1 MSTAILMLARAGMI
15 ASNRERAMKRARVSG
30 IVTCLAVLGRSTAA
44 VDETTGQR
52 LRQAIEARREHYAE
66 VARQV
71 WGFAELGYL
80 ETKSSALLQSE
91 LKAAGFQVTSG
102 VAGIPTAF
110 VASWGSGRPIVAFIG
125 EYDALPG
132 LSQDAVAERR
142 PLIAGGPGHGCGH
155 HLLGTASAAA
165 AIAVRDWL
173 AAERRPGTVRYYGT
187 PAEEGGSGKVYMV
200 RAGLFRDVD
209 SAIAWHPGDRNEV
222 KAGTTLANI
231 GAKFRFRGQA
241 AHASAS
247 PHEGRSAL
255 DGVEAM
261 NDMVNLLREHVPA
274 DVRLHYVITRGGEAP
289 NVVPDF
295 AEVYYMARHADIRVL
310 DGVWERVLKA
320 AEGAALGTGTRV
332 EHEVIS
338 AVFNMLPNE
347 PLARLALAN
356 LERVGGVRYS
366 AEEQAFAE
374 RLHGTLSGAAPPLG
388 AQERVLPM
396 QTASGTASTDL
407 GDVSW
412 NVPTVELEAATWVP
426 GTPAHSWQAVACGGT
441 GIGSKG
447 MLVAAKAMALTA
459 ADLFTDPAQVEAARA
474 DFERRRAGVTYRPR
488 IGDREPALD
497 YRK

>member
-1 MSTAILMLARAGMI
+1 MNRTVSGTRVCLLACLALLTPSRGGPDEAAAQRIARAI
-15 ASNRERAMKRARVSG
+15 DARG
-30 IVTCLAVLGRSTAA
+30 
-44 VDETTGQR
+44 
-52 LRQAIEARREHYAE
+52 EHYAD
-66 VARQV
+66 VARRI
-71 WGFAELGYL
+71 WGFAELGYR
-80 ETKSSALLQSE
+80 EAKSSALLQSE
-91 LKAAGFQVTSG
+91 LKAAGFEVTSG

-110 VASWGSGRPIVAFIG
+110 VASWGSGHPVVALIG
-125 EYDALPG
+125 EFDALPG
-132 LSQDAVAERR
+132 LSQDAVPERKPLAE
-142 PLIAGGPGHGCGH
+142 GGPGHGCGH

-165 AIAVRDWL
+165 AIATREWL

-187 PAEEGGSGKVYMV
+187 PAEEGGSGKVYML

-209 SAIAWHPGDRNEV
+209 AAVAWHPSDRNQV
-222 KAGTTLANI
+222 NAGTTLANI
-231 GAKFRFRGQA
+231 GAKFRFRGVA

-261 NDMVNLLREHVPA
+261 DHLVNMLREHVPA
-274 DVRLHYVITRGGEAP
+274 DTRLHYVITRGGEAP
-289 NVVPDF
+289 NIVPDF

-356 LERVGGVRYS
+356 LQRVGGVRYS
-366 AEEQAFAE
+366 PEEQAFAQ
-374 RLHGTLSGAAPPLG
+374 RLRGTLAAAAPAG
-388 AQERVLPM
+388 EQEQVLPLR
-396 QTASGTASTDL
+396 TAAGTASTDL

-412 NVPTVELEAATWVP
+412 SVPTVELEAATWVP

-447 MLVAAKAMALTA
+447 MMVAAKAMALTA
-459 ADLFTDPAQVEAARA
+459 ADLFTGPGHLAAARA
-474 DFERRRAGVTYRPR
+474 DFDRRRAGVTYRPR
-488 IGDREPALD
+488 LGDREPALD
-497 YRK
+497 YRQ

>member
-1 MSTAILMLARAGMI
+1 MTR
-15 ASNRERAMKRARVSG
+15 RVSG
-30 IVTCLAVLGRSTAA
+30 TLVCLALLAPSRGGPDEATA
-44 VDETTGQR
+44 QR
-52 LRQAIEARREHYAE
+52 IARAIDARGGHYAGVARRI
-66 VARQV
+66 
-71 WGFAELGYL
+71 WGFAELGYQ
-80 ETKSSALLQSE
+80 EAKSSALLQSE
-91 LKAAGFQVTSG
+91 LTAAGFEVTSG

-110 VASWGSGRPIVAFIG
+110 VASWGSGPPVVAFIG
-125 EYDALPG
+125 EFDALPG
-132 LSQDAVAERR
+132 LSQDAVPERKPLAE
-142 PLIAGGPGHGCGH
+142 GGPGHGCGH

-165 AIAVRDWL
+165 AIATREWL
-173 AAERRPGTVRYYGT
+173 AAERKPGTVRYYGT
-187 PAEEGGSGKVYMV
+187 PAEEGGSGKVYML

-209 SAIAWHPGDRNEV
+209 AAVAWHPSDRNEV
-222 KAGTTLANI
+222 NAGTTLANI

-261 NDMVNLLREHVPA
+261 DNMVNMLREHVPA
-274 DVRLHYVITRGGEAP
+274 DTRLHYVITRGGEAP
-289 NVVPDF
+289 NIVPDF

-347 PLARLALAN
+347 PLALLALAN
-356 LERVGGVRYS
+356 LKRIGGVRYS
-366 AEEQAFAE
+366 PEEEAFAK
-374 RLHGTLSGAAPPLG
+374 RLRGTLAAAGPAG
-388 AQERVLPM
+388 DQEQVLPLR
-396 QTASGTASTDL
+396 TAAGTASTDL

-412 NVPTVELEAATWVP
+412 SVPTVVLEAATWVP

-441 GIGSKG
+441 GIGAKG
-447 MLVAAKAMALTA
+447 MIVAAKAMALTA
-459 ADLFTDPAQVEAARA
+459 ADLFSEPGHLEAARA
-474 DFERRRAGVTYRPR
+474 DFDRRRAGVTYRPR
-488 IGDREPALD
+488 LGDREPALD

>member
-1 MSTAILMLARAGMI
+1 MNRTVSGTVVGLVLLAPSRGGPDEATAQRIARAI
-15 ASNRERAMKRARVSG
+15 DARGEHHADV
-30 IVTCLAVLGRSTAA
+30 
-44 VDETTGQR
+44 
-52 LRQAIEARREHYAE
+52 ARRI
-66 VARQV
+66 
-71 WGFAELGYL
+71 WGFAELGYQ
-80 ETKSSALLQSE
+80 EAKSSALLQSE
-91 LKAAGFQVTSG
+91 LKAAGFEVTSG

-110 VASWGSGRPIVAFIG
+110 VASWGSGPPVVAFIG
-125 EYDALPG
+125 EFDALPG
-132 LSQDAVAERR
+132 LSQDAVPERQPLAE
-142 PLIAGGPGHGCGH
+142 GGPGHGCGH

-165 AIAVRDWL
+165 AIATREWL
-173 AAERRPGTVRYYGT
+173 AAGRKPGTVRYYGT
-187 PAEEGGSGKVYMV
+187 PAEEGGSGKVYML

-209 SAIAWHPGDRNEV
+209 AAIAWHPSDRNEV
-222 KAGTTLANI
+222 NAGTTLANI

-261 NDMVNLLREHVPA
+261 DNMVNMLREHVPA
-274 DVRLHYVITRGGEAP
+274 DTRLHYVITRGGEAP
-289 NVVPDF
+289 NIVPDF

-347 PLARLALAN
+347 PLAHLALAN
-356 LERVGGVRYS
+356 LKRVGGVRYS
-366 AEEQAFAE
+366 PEEQAFAE
-374 RLHGTLSGAAPPLG
+374 RLRGTLAAAGPAG
-388 AQERVLPM
+388 AQEQVLPLE
-396 QTASGTASTDL
+396 TAAGTASTDL

-412 NVPTVELEAATWVP
+412 SVPTVELEAATWVP

-447 MLVAAKAMALTA
+447 MIVAAKAMALTA
-459 ADLFTDPAQVEAARA
+459 ADLFTEPGHLAAARA
-474 DFERRRAGVTYRPR
+474 DFDRRRAGVTYRPR
-488 IGDREPALD
+488 LGDREPALD

>member
-1 MSTAILMLARAGMI
+1 MNRTVSGTLVCLALLAPSRGGPDEATARRIARAI
-15 ASNRERAMKRARVSG
+15 DARGGHYAGV
-30 IVTCLAVLGRSTAA
+30 
-44 VDETTGQR
+44 
-52 LRQAIEARREHYAE
+52 ARRI
-66 VARQV
+66 
-71 WGFAELGYL
+71 WGFAELGYQ
-80 ETKSSALLQSE
+80 EAKSSALLQSE
-91 LKAAGFQVTSG
+91 LTAAGFEVTSG

-110 VASWGSGRPIVAFIG
+110 VASWGSGPPVVAFIG
-125 EYDALPG
+125 EFDALPG
-132 LSQDAVAERR
+132 LSQDAVPERKPLAE
-142 PLIAGGPGHGCGH
+142 GGPGHGCGH

-165 AIAVRDWL
+165 AIATREWL
-173 AAERRPGTVRYYGT
+173 AAERKPGTVRYYGT
-187 PAEEGGSGKVYMV
+187 PAEEGGSGKVYML

-209 SAIAWHPGDRNEV
+209 AAVAWHPSDRNEV
-222 KAGTTLANI
+222 NAGTTLANI

-261 NDMVNLLREHVPA
+261 DNMVNMLREHVPA
-274 DVRLHYVITRGGEAP
+274 DTRLHYVITRGGEAP
-289 NVVPDF
+289 NIVPDF

-347 PLARLALAN
+347 PLALLALAN
-356 LERVGGVRYS
+356 LKRIGGVRYS
-366 AEEQAFAE
+366 PEEEAFAE
-374 RLHGTLSGAAPPLG
+374 RLRGTLAAAGPAG
-388 AQERVLPM
+388 DQEQVLPLR
-396 QTASGTASTDL
+396 TAAGTASTDL

-412 NVPTVELEAATWVP
+412 SVPTVVLEAATWVP

-441 GIGSKG
+441 GIGAKG
-447 MLVAAKAMALTA
+447 MIVAAKAMALTA
-459 ADLFTDPAQVEAARA
+459 ADLFSEPGHLEAARA
-474 DFERRRAGVTYRPR
+474 DFDRRRAGVTYRPR
-488 IGDREPALD
+488 LGDREPALD

>member
-1 MSTAILMLARAGMI
+1 MTR
-15 ASNRERAMKRARVSG
+15 RVSG
-30 IVTCLAVLGRSTAA
+30 TLVCLALLAPSRGGPDEATA
-44 VDETTGQR
+44 QR
-52 LRQAIEARREHYAE
+52 IARAIDARGGHYAGVARRI
-66 VARQV
+66 
-71 WGFAELGYL
+71 WGFAELGYQ
-80 ETKSSALLQSE
+80 EAKSSALLQSE
-91 LKAAGFQVTSG
+91 LTAAGFEVTSG

-110 VASWGSGRPIVAFIG
+110 VASWGSGPPVVAFIG
-125 EYDALPG
+125 EFDALPG
-132 LSQDAVAERR
+132 LSQDAVPERKPLAE
-142 PLIAGGPGHGCGH
+142 GGPGHGCGH

-165 AIAVRDWL
+165 AIATREWL
-173 AAERRPGTVRYYGT
+173 AAERKPGTVRYYGT
-187 PAEEGGSGKVYMV
+187 PAEEGGSGKVYML

-209 SAIAWHPGDRNEV
+209 AAVAWHPSDRNEV
-222 KAGTTLANI
+222 NAGTTLANI

-261 NDMVNLLREHVPA
+261 DNMVNMLREHVPA
-274 DVRLHYVITRGGEAP
+274 DTRLHYVITRGGEAP
-289 NVVPDF
+289 NIVPDF

-347 PLARLALAN
+347 PLALLALAN
-356 LERVGGVRYS
+356 LKRIGGVRYS
-366 AEEQAFAE
+366 PEEEAFAE
-374 RLHGTLSGAAPPLG
+374 RLRGTLAAAGPAG
-388 AQERVLPM
+388 DQEQVLPLR
-396 QTASGTASTDL
+396 TAAGTASTDL

-412 NVPTVELEAATWVP
+412 SVPTVELEAATWVP

-441 GIGSKG
+441 GIGAKG
-447 MLVAAKAMALTA
+447 MIVAAKAMALTA
-459 ADLFTDPAQVEAARA
+459 ADLFSEPGHLEAARA
-474 DFERRRAGVTYRPR
+474 DFDRRRAGVTYRPR
-488 IGDREPALD
+488 LGDREPALD

>member
-1 MSTAILMLARAGMI
+1 MNRTVSGTLVCLALLAPSRGGPDEATARRIARAI
-15 ASNRERAMKRARVSG
+15 DARGGHYAGV
-30 IVTCLAVLGRSTAA
+30 
-44 VDETTGQR
+44 
-52 LRQAIEARREHYAE
+52 ARRI
-66 VARQV
+66 
-71 WGFAELGYL
+71 WGFAELGYQ
-80 ETKSSALLQSE
+80 EAKSSALLQSE
-91 LKAAGFQVTSG
+91 LTAAGFEVTSG

-110 VASWGSGRPIVAFIG
+110 VASWGSGPPVVAFIG
-125 EYDALPG
+125 EFDALPG
-132 LSQDAVAERR
+132 LSQDAVPERKPLAE
-142 PLIAGGPGHGCGH
+142 GGPGHGCGH

-165 AIAVRDWL
+165 AIATREWL
-173 AAERRPGTVRYYGT
+173 AAERKPGTVRYYGT
-187 PAEEGGSGKVYMV
+187 PAEEGGSGKVYML

-209 SAIAWHPGDRNEV
+209 AAVAWHPSDRNEV
-222 KAGTTLANI
+222 NAGTTLANI

-261 NDMVNLLREHVPA
+261 DNMVNMLREHVPA
-274 DVRLHYVITRGGEAP
+274 DTRLHYVITRGGEAP
-289 NVVPDF
+289 NIVPDF

-347 PLARLALAN
+347 PLALLALAN
-356 LERVGGVRYS
+356 LKRIGGVRYS
-366 AEEQAFAE
+366 PEEEAFAK
-374 RLHGTLSGAAPPLG
+374 RLRGTLAAAGPAG
-388 AQERVLPM
+388 DQEQVLPLR
-396 QTASGTASTDL
+396 TAAGTASTDL

-412 NVPTVELEAATWVP
+412 SVPTVVLEAATWVP

-441 GIGSKG
+441 GIGAKG
-447 MLVAAKAMALTA
+447 MIVAAKAMALTA
-459 ADLFTDPAQVEAARA
+459 ADLFSEPAHLEAARA
-474 DFERRRAGVTYRPR
+474 DFDRRRAGVTYRPR
-488 IGDREPALD
+488 LGDREPALD

>member
-1 MSTAILMLARAGMI
+1 M
-15 ASNRERAMKRARVSG
+15 NRTVSRTL
-30 IVTCLAVLGRSTAA
+30 VCLALLAPSPGGADEATAP
-44 VDETTGQR
+44 R
-52 LRQAIEARREHYAE
+52 LAQGIDARREHYAD
-66 VARQV
+66 VARRI
-71 WGFAELGYL
+71 WGFAELGYQ
-80 ETKSSALLQSE
+80 EAKSSALLQSE
-91 LKAAGFQVTSG
+91 LKAGGFEVTSG

-110 VASWGSGRPIVAFIG
+110 VASWGSGHPVVAFIG
-125 EYDALPG
+125 EFDALPG
-132 LSQDAVAERR
+132 LSQDAVAERK
-142 PLIAGGPGHGCGH
+142 PLAEGGPGHGCGH

-165 AIAVRDWL
+165 AIAVVDWL

-187 PAEEGGSGKVYMV
+187 PAEEGGAGKVYML

-209 SAIAWHPGDRNEV
+209 AAIAWHPSDRNEV
-222 KAGTTLANI
+222 NAGTTLANI
-231 GAKFRFRGQA
+231 GAKFRFRGHA

-261 NDMVNLLREHVPA
+261 DHMVNMLREHVPA
-274 DVRLHYVITRGGEAP
+274 DTRLHYVITRGGEAP
-289 NVVPDF
+289 NIVPDF

-347 PLARLALAN
+347 PLARLALSN
-356 LERVGGVRYS
+356 LQRVGGVRYS
-366 AEEQAFAE
+366 PEEQAFAE
-374 RLHGTLSGAAPPLG
+374 RLRGTLAAPAPVG
-388 AQERVLPM
+388 EQEQVLPLK
-396 QTASGTASTDL
+396 TATGTASTDL

-412 NVPTVELEAATWVP
+412 SVPTVELEAATWVP

-447 MLVAAKAMALTA
+447 MIVAAKAMALTA
-459 ADLFTDPAQVEAARA
+459 ADLFTGPGHLQAARA
-474 DFERRRAGVTYRPR
+474 DFDRRRGGVTYRPR
-488 IGDREPALD
+488 IGEREPALD

>member
-1 MSTAILMLARAGMI
+1 MR
-15 ASNRERAMKRARVSG
+15 RARGSMIG
-30 IVTCLAVLGRSTAA
+30 ACLAVFGARAA
-44 VDETTGQR
+44 AGLDDPAARR
-52 LRQAIEARREHYAE
+52 LTQAIEARQAHYAG
-66 VARQV
+66 VARQI

-80 ETKSSALLQSE
+80 EEKSSALLQSE
-91 LKAAGFQVTSG
+91 LKAAGFEVTSG

-110 VASWGSGRPIVAFIG
+110 VATWGSGRPVIAFIG

-132 LSQDAVAERR
+132 LSQDAIPERKPLAEG
-142 PLIAGGPGHGCGH
+142 APGHGCGH

-165 AIAVRDWL
+165 AIAVREWL
-173 AAERRPGTVRYYGT
+173 AATGRAGTVRYYGT

-209 SAIAWHPGDRNEV
+209 AALAYHPSDDNEV
-222 KAGTTLANI
+222 GVGTTLANI

-241 AHASAS
+241 AHASSA

-261 NDMVNLLREHVPA
+261 NAMVNLLREHVPA
-274 DVRLHYVITRGGEAP
+274 DTRLHYVITRGGQAP

-310 DGVWERVLKA
+310 DDVWARVLKA

-338 AVFNMLPNE
+338 AVYNVLPNE

-356 LERVGGVRYS
+356 LERVGGVRYTP
-366 AEEQAFAE
+366 EEQAFAE
-374 RLHGTLSGAAPPLG
+374 RIHATLSAGADPLG
-388 AQERVLPM
+388 SQERVMPLG
-396 QTASGTASTDL
+396 TAAGTASTDL

-412 NVPTVELEAATWVP
+412 NVPTIEIETASWVP
-426 GTPAHSWQAVACGGT
+426 GTPAHSWQAVAGGGT
-441 GIGSKG
+441 GIGTKG
-447 MLVAAKAMALTA
+447 MMAAAKALALTG
-459 ADLFTDPAQVEAARA
+459 ADLFTDPRHLDAARS
-474 DFERRRAGVTYRPR
+474 DFERRRAGVTYTPR
-488 IGDREPALD
+488 IGDRQPALD